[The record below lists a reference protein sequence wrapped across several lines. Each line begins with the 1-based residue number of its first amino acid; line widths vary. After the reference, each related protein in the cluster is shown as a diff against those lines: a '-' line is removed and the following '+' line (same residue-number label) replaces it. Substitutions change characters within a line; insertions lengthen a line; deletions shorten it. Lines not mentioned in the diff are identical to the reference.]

1 MKGILI
7 LSIVFILCSCNEH
20 PKSHNLIKT
29 RPTIEVEHTK
39 HQLPCWKLKDRSKSS
54 TDFFENQVDS
64 IVLIPLENH
73 KDAIIG
79 SVSHVEIV
87 ENKPLA
93 RMLYHNVEIGEE
105 IPPELYQA
113 VAEILAYVYGLKN
126 Q

>member
-87 ENKPLA
+87 ENKLLVVDA
-93 RMLYHNVEIGEE
+93 NKAQQIFVFDMQGNFLH
-105 IPPELYQA
+105 A
-113 VAEILAYVYGLKN
+113 ILNL
-126 Q
+126 